1 MTPLSQKHR
10 SHGPYSDHNRP
21 EDRIG
26 YVLIIF
32 LLFLAPRLHSG
43 HSCQASQSRESHTSA
58 SRRLPSSCCSLGRS
72 RRRRTHGAHGAH
84 GAHRTHGAHGAHRT
98 HGTCLAQSPHAAHSG
113 RSTRSIRCLRGFCRS
128 LNKAAGTKLC
138 SQHTLEQFTQDL
150 AFRILRQTRLNELR
164 GVAQLLL
171 LDELLSQAVDGF
183 LVTT

>member
-1 MTPLSQKHR
+1 MLHPLLMTPLSQKHR

-58 SRRLPSSCCSLGRS
+58 SRRLPSSRCSLGRS
-72 RRRRTHGAHGAH
+72 RRR
-84 GAHRTHGAHGAHRT
+84 RTHGAHGAHRT
-98 HGTCLAQSPHAAHSG
+98 HGTCLAQSSHAAHSG
-113 RSTRSIRCLRGFCRS
+113 RSTRSSRCLRGFCRS
-128 LNKAAGTKLC
+128 LNKVAGTKLC

>member
-72 RRRRTHGAHGAH
+72 RRRRTHGTHGAHGAH
-84 GAHRTHGAHGAHRT
+84 GAHGTC
-98 HGTCLAQSPHAAHSG
+98 GTCLAQSSHAAHSG
-113 RSTRSIRCLRGFCRS
+113 RSTRSSRCLRGFCRS
-128 LNKAAGTKLC
+128 LNKVAGTKLC
-138 SQHTLEQFTQDL
+138 SQHTLEQFMQDL

-171 LDELLSQAVDGF
+171 LDKLLSQAVDGF